1 MFYLNYFWLVTILM
15 SLRQSVATLEAQT
28 AAGLLDGDLHAG
40 EAPRLYPLPV
50 RVVAVLERHRLLGV

>member
-1 MFYLNYFWLVTILM
+1 M

-40 EAPRLYPLPV
+40 EAPRLYPLAV